1 MSNARSSL
9 PTSIAYLVVGLA
21 FTITCIYSLL
31 VLAYSWLVEDNIFN
45 RLVAV
50 EVTSI
55 QQHYART
62 GHIAEPKA
70 AYLTLHHGW
79 QTVPQ
84 QIREGYLHD
93 NDRIEYTLDDG
104 RTYHLNAFTLAEK
117 EYVVL
122 ADVAGFEVSKDY
134 LPNLIRWM
142 IGLALICCAVVSVIA
157 FLIARRLTLPIKTL
171 AGQVQRLTPDQ
182 KPRAF
187 SHQYPD
193 NELKQLASV
202 VERSFSD
209 LQAALEREKHFTRDV
224 SHEIRTPISVI
235 KNALDGNRDT
245 GSIDGKAYEQVARAS
260 LELEQV
266 TSTLLALARSESTL
280 TSTVSVNEILEHHL
294 LNHYELNNT
303 DRGRALQLE
312 VNLDHEVLVVANPN
326 LLHILFNN
334 ILANI
339 VHYASAPMVAINL
352 TACSIEFINQ
362 TADPIPD
369 DIQLSGV
376 KGARSQGIGQG
387 LSLIERI
394 CQLTGWHLT
403 TASSAEQFRLV
414 IAFRL

>member
-1 MSNARSSL
+1 M
-9 PTSIAYLVVGLA
+9 
-21 FTITCIYSLL
+21 
-31 VLAYSWLVEDNIFN
+31 
-45 RLVAV
+45 
-50 EVTSI
+50 
-55 QQHYART
+55 
-62 GHIAEPKA
+62 
-70 AYLTLHHGW
+70 
-79 QTVPQ
+79 
-84 QIREGYLHD
+84 
-93 NDRIEYTLDDG
+93 
-104 RTYHLNAFTLAEK
+104 
-117 EYVVL
+117 
-122 ADVAGFEVSKDY
+122 
-134 LPNLIRWM
+134 
-142 IGLALICCAVVSVIA
+142 
-157 FLIARRLTLPIKTL
+157 
-171 AGQVQRLTPDQ
+171 
-182 KPRAF
+182 
-187 SHQYPD
+187 
-193 NELKQLASV
+193 
-202 VERSFSD
+202 
-209 LQAALEREKHFTRDV
+209 

-235 KNALDGNRDT
+235 KNALEGNRDT

-312 VNLDHEVLVVANPN
+312 VNLEHEVLVVANPN

-339 VHYASAPMVAINL
+339 VHYASAPKVAINL